1 MLLKRV
7 AEQLRARM
15 PELAEAWTGQVDA
28 TIGFSKRASQQAPN
42 LFDYYGDLIATHA
55 FVQPR
60 VRPNGGRVHVVQEP
74 VGVVAAITPWKA
86 PLVLLCYKV
95 AAALAAGCT
104 VVAKPSPE
112 TPIDAYILAECISA
126 AGVPAGVFNLVPAG
140 REVGEQLI
148 RHPQVD
154 KVSFTGSTQAGRLIG
169 IACAERLAR
178 VGLKL
183 GGKSAAIVLEDADS
197 AKVLPTLMPYS
208 MPIAGQVCFSLT
220 RMLVPA
226 QRRDEI
232 LQAYCAALSAVKLGD
247 PFAAD
252 TGMGP
257 LALGRQLERVRSY
270 IAKGSAEGA
279 RLVMGGGRPA
289 HLPRGFFVEPTVFS
303 EFTPDM
309 TIARGE
315 IFGPV
320 VSFIDYHDEAD
331 LIAKANA
338 GDYGLHGTIYSEDAE
353 RAYRIARRVRSGS
366 HAINGMRVDISMP
379 FGGFKHSGIGREGGI
394 EGLHAFLETK
404 TVYLS

>member
-1 MLLKRV
+1 
-7 AEQLRARM
+7 
-15 PELAEAWTGQVDA
+15 
-28 TIGFSKRASQQAPN
+28 
-42 LFDYYGDLIATHA
+42 
-55 FVQPR
+55 
-60 VRPNGGRVHVVQEP
+60 
-74 VGVVAAITPWKA
+74 GVVAAITPWNA

-126 AGVPAGVFNLVPAG
+126 AGVPDGVFNLLPAG

-148 RHPQVD
+148 RHPHVD
-154 KVSFTGSTQAGRLIG
+154 KVSFTGSTQAGRSIG

-178 VGLKL
+178 VGLEL
-183 GGKSAAIVLEDADS
+183 GGKSAAIVLEDADI
-197 AKVLPTLMPYS
+197 AKVLPTLVPYS

-220 RMLVPA
+220 RVLVPA
-226 QRRDEI
+226 QRREEV

-257 LALGRQLERVRSY
+257 LALGRQLERVQSY
-270 IAKGSAEGA
+270 IAKGKAQGA
-279 RLVMGGGRPA
+279 RLAMGGGRPA
-289 HLPRGFFVEPTVFS
+289 HLSRGFFVEPTVFA
-303 EFTPDM
+303 EVTPDM
-309 TIARGE
+309 TIAREE

-338 GDYGLHGTIYSEDAE
+338 SDYGLHGTIYSEDAE

-366 HAINGMRVDISMP
+366 HAINGMWVDISMP

-404 TVYLS
+404 TLYLS